1 MNLFLFQKELIQY
14 TLVMEE
20 VDLQTKFPE
29 GELVARVVSKISS
42 IFSLSVK

>member
-20 VDLQTKFPE
+20 GDLQTKFPA
-29 GELVARVVSKISS
+29 GELVVRVVSKISS